1 MKSVLL
7 LLAIVGAANACRFPP
22 RLWCD
27 SKEIAMQCKVFDQCT
42 ESVWREEKLGA
53 PVVSFE
59 LYFESDCPYCQLF
72 IADQL
77 YPTFT
82 KVGSIMNLTLVPFGN
97 AEEKMQGDHWEFTCQ
112 HGKEECVGN
121 LLETCAIH
129 VMKGDYTRIM
139 PFINCIESSQNYP
152 MKAVKVCAGQHGAPL
167 GEIMQC
173 YNSTEG
179 NLLEHQMA
187 QRTDALK
194 PSHQYVPWVVLN
206 GVHTEK
212 INTEATENL
221 LKLICDTYTGPK
233 PEACS
238 KPEKKK
244 VCERP

>member
-7 LLAIVGAANACRFPP
+7 LLAIVFN
-22 RLWCD
+22 
-27 SKEIAMQCKVFDQCT
+27 QCT

-97 AEEKMQGDHWEFTCQ
+97 A
-112 HGKEECVGN
+112 
-121 LLETCAIH
+121 ETCAIH

-212 INTEATENL
+212 INTEALENL
-221 LKLICDTYTGPK
+221 LNLICDTYTGPK

-238 KPEKKK
+238 KPETKK